1 MKRET
6 PYRLAGRVKAPEVPC
21 SGIEKRRAL
30 RVRLQ
35 AGQTLEAAAFV
46 LAERKKL
53 KVQIE
58 LPDTLVVEYS
68 VRDHLL
74 VELEEAL
81 IAAGFTLDDT
91 LAARVQRA
99 WYHYCEAVQREHLEQ
114 PERLLK
120 QAQTAFVQEYQ
131 EHPHGDHDPAPEELR
146 HYH

>member
-58 LPDTLVVEYS
+58 PPDTL
-68 VRDHLL
+68 
-74 VELEEAL
+74 
-81 IAAGFTLDDT
+81 
-91 LAARVQRA
+91 
-99 WYHYCEAVQREHLEQ
+99 
-114 PERLLK
+114 
-120 QAQTAFVQEYQ
+120 
-131 EHPHGDHDPAPEELR
+131 
-146 HYH
+146 